1 MTKQRVLQALGT
13 IEGVEHLAADQTILY
28 FENGEV
34 FHSYDSF
41 IVVRYYENPTVYLG
55 GLWNCGR
62 TTSKYRNK
70 FLRKTSKE
78 LNNMVKE
85 GTAIVLK
92 DL

>member
-13 IEGVEHLAADQTILY
+13 IEGVEHLATDQTILY

-41 IVVRYYENPTVYLG
+41 IVVRYYENPIIYLG
-55 GLWNCGR
+55 EHWNYSK
-62 TTSKYRNK
+62 TTSKYRNE

-78 LNNMVKE
+78 LNNMIKE